1 MNLEESDILKDVKYR
16 RHRQELMYRIAHI
29 NRDKT
34 KLLFQVI
41 GQPHYTEVKDEDGIR
56 RYYPE
61 VKAEP
66 NLFLYTCKLRSDF
79 QCDFLLLVDV
89 NERTS

>member
-1 MNLEESDILKDVKYR
+1 MFSSSAFKTEFQTPVNVNLEESDILKDVKYR

-29 NRDKT
+29 NKDKT

-41 GQPHYTEVKDEDGIR
+41 GQPHYSDMKDEDGIR

-61 VKAEP
+61 ITHV
-66 NLFLYTCKLRSDF
+66 CI
-79 QCDFLLLVDV
+79 
-89 NERTS
+89 